1 MHGLSEQTV
10 FIFLL
15 QFALLLAAARALG
28 ALAQKLRQPTV
39 LGELIAGILLGPA
52 VFGHLWPAGHALV
65 FPHDELQQHMLEML
79 SWLGMILLIL
89 RTGLEVDLRLWR
101 FLGKA
106 ALLTS
111 VLGIILPFVSGFG
124 LGRYMPDSLLVAGK
138 DRAVFQLF
146 LATTMSIS
154 AVKVVAKLLLEMK
167 LMRRDIGAVILAASI
182 TDDTIGWV
190 LLSIVSSIAMSG
202 TVSLG
207 SVARP
212 MGATVGF
219 IVFAV
224 LVLRPLVTKGIGWI
238 ERGER
243 LEHATI
249 SAIIVLT
256 LGAAA
261 ITEKLG
267 IHAVFGA
274 FIAGVLVTESPR
286 VRQTTL
292 DALDSVIIGVF
303 APVFFVYTGLKITSL
318 ALPPA
323 GITALILGVAI
334 VGKVI
339 GAGLGARLGGLPFA
353 SALAVGIGM
362 SSRGSMELVV
372 ARIGLDLGV
381 LSQTI
386 YAAIVLVPLV
396 TSLTTPFLLRL
407 VVKMV
412 KPDAKETA
420 RLELEAANEKAVI
433 KREGTKILA
442 ATTGGPRSLQAMRLA
457 APVARLPGATMMAV
471 TVVPVPSTD
480 GKRVQQRRSV
490 LSEEGTRA
498 SLDAFSAEASLPDF
512 HTRIVSSLSPVAALR
527 EELKQGYDL
536 VVLGAGRRRM
546 VTNRILSAVL
556 EESTADV
563 VIVSGDVF
571 PRLFRR
577 VLVATSGGIA
587 ARGAA
592 ELGVLY
598 AEGLGAQ
605 LHTVHVLEAIA
616 AEVGAQEQLRAVAN
630 RLVGDVKAL
639 GEQHKVVVESQI
651 VRAAQAGRAILRTVQ
666 ELNAD
671 LLVVGAIPRV
681 LGRRV
686 FLGNTVELLLAHAP
700 CAVAVFVPGVRGA
713 AAKAA

>member
-1 MHGLSEQTV
+1 MHGLSEHTV

-39 LGELIAGILLGPA
+39 LGELIAGVLLGPA
-52 VFGHLWPAGHALV
+52 VFGHLWPAAHALV
-65 FPHDELQQHMLEML
+65 FPPDELQQHMLEML

-106 ALLTS
+106 ALFTS
-111 VLGIILPFVSGFG
+111 LLGIVIPFSSGFAMG
-124 LGRYMPDSLLVAGK
+124 KWMPDALLVAGK
-138 DRAVFQLF
+138 DRSVFALF

-154 AVKVVAKLLLEMK
+154 AVKVIAKLLLELK

-202 TVSLG
+202 TVSITSAAKPLAATLG
-207 SVARP
+207 FVL
-212 MGATVGF
+212 
-219 IVFAV
+219 FAV
-224 LVLRPLVTKGIGWI
+224 LVLRPIVSKGIGWI

-256 LGAAA
+256 LAAA
-261 ITEKLG
+261 AMTEKLG

-274 FIAGVLVTESPR
+274 FVAGVLVTESPR

-292 DALDSVIIGVF
+292 DALDSVILGVF
-303 APVFFVYTGLKITSL
+303 APVFFVYTGLKVTSL
-318 ALPPA
+318 ALPPL
-323 GITALILGVAI
+323 GITATILGVAI
-334 VGKVI
+334 VGKVV

-386 YAAIVLVPLV
+386 YAVIVLVPLV

-407 VVKMV
+407 AVGMV

-420 RLELEAANEKAVI
+420 RLVLEAANEKAVI

-457 APVARLPGATMMAV
+457 APIARLPGATMMAV
-471 TVVPVPSTD
+471 AVVPAPTPV
-480 GKRVQQRRSV
+480 GKRVQQRRSI
-490 LSEEGTRA
+490 LTEEGTRA
-498 SLDAFSAEASLPDF
+498 SLDAFTAEATLPDF
-512 HTRIVSSLSPVAALR
+512 HTRIVASLSPVAALR
-527 EELKQGYDL
+527 EEMQQGYDL
-536 VVLGAGRRRM
+536 VFLGAGRRRM
-546 VTNRILSAVL
+546 VTNRILTAAL
-556 EESTADV
+556 ESGSADV

-577 VLVATSGGIA
+577 ILVATSGGVA

-616 AEVGAQEQLRAVAN
+616 ADVSAQDQLRAVAT
-630 RLVGDVKAL
+630 RLVDEVKAL
-639 GEQHKVVVESQI
+639 GDQHKVAVESQI
-651 VRAAQAGRAILRTVQ
+651 VRAANAGRAILRTVQ
-666 ELNAD
+666 EVNAD
-671 LLVVGAIPRV
+671 LLVLGAIPRV

-700 CAVAVFVPGVRGA
+700 CAVAVFIPGARGA